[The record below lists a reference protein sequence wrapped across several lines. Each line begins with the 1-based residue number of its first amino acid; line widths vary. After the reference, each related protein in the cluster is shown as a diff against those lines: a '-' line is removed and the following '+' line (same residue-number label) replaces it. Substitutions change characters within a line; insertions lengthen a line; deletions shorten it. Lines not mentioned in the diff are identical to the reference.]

1 MDTLLDRSKEVKD
14 DKKVIEKEGNKIRGQ
29 VIKWNDNV
37 KKLQPRVNQ
46 ILEKMV
52 NNNKNSSQCFLD
64 CNKRYRKSKEVEE
77 ILQEIKRLLEARCF
91 NSGMI
96 YPIRVPRVVEHI
108 PGPSIQG
115 GIGKTILVKNLNNEL
130 KTTSM
135 KPFSIVI
142 WATVSKNFDIKNV
155 QIQITERLNM
165 EVKME
170 ESVQRTASQL
180 YQRLEK
186 QEKFLLIL
194 DDVWEKIYLYTLGV
208 PRPEDHKEAWQL
220 FSQNA
225 RNVTHLEEIRPF
237 AEAIV
242 RECCRLAVAIIT
254 VVAAMRKKTKVKLW
268 KQDFSIQIS
277 ELVQYWLAEGLIDGL
292 NYEDS
297 IEGIVVIE
305 KLKDSCL
312 WEDGAHERTVK
323 MHDIVRDVARWIA
336 SSSKDGCSC
345 RNLEEISSLGMLSN
359 LQKLDL
365 SASFAGLKSLIFSR
379 CPINLGQGGGC
390 AAPGDLLPNLEE
402 LRLYN
407 MLDLKSISELAGHL
421 G

>member
-208 PRPEDHKEAWQL
+208 PRPEDHKE
-220 FSQNA
+220 
-225 RNVTHLEEIRPF
+225 
-237 AEAIV
+237 
-242 RECCRLAVAIIT
+242 
-254 VVAAMRKKTKVKLW
+254 
-268 KQDFSIQIS
+268 DFSIQIS

-336 SSSKDGCSC
+336 SSSKDGC
-345 RNLEEISSLGMLSN
+345 
-359 LQKLDL
+359 
-365 SASFAGLKSLIFSR
+365 KS
-379 CPINLGQGGGC
+379 
-390 AAPGDLLPNLEE
+390 
-402 LRLYN
+402 
-407 MLDLKSISELAGHL
+407 
-421 G
+421 